1 MKEDFDVD
9 NVKITERGWA
19 GHFCC
24 SDQCRFRR
32 NTLIEYG
39 GKKWIVSTVGNHRHP
54 QTKELMTIGAD
65 RWYETMAF
73 EACDKLGYIDA
84 DISKPLVIESECGL
98 YAATEEEL
106 YKKYPL
112 ADNAANEM
120 HENVVKEMIEKIT
133 K

>member
-1 MKEDFDVD
+1 MD

-19 GHFCC
+19 GHFIC
-24 SDQCRFRR
+24 SGQCRFRR

-39 GKKWIVSTVGNHRHP
+39 NKKWVVSTVGNQWNP
-54 QTKELMTIGAD
+54 QTRELMKIGAY

-73 EACDKLGYIDA
+73 EAYDKGGYIDA
-84 DISKPLVIESECGL
+84 DIDKELDIESECGL
-98 YAATEEEL
+98 YAVTKEEL
-106 YKKYPL
+106 YEKYPL

-120 HENVVKEMIEKIT
+120 HENVVKEMVEKIV